1 MFWTLALSSAAGL
14 VGLLPTALDSSP
26 PSTDPASET
35 TDGQAVLDS
44 SLEFERKLAELA
56 FALYLGEELA
66 VDAGTYACTE
76 PSSLTVGE
84 PITCFTLIGSERVV
98 VAETLLTGTSGV
110 YEFEIISDHQIG
122 SDETTPT
129 DPGPS
134 TTALPTPVL
143 ITTAPLSQA
152 DADLLAYGA
161 QIDEDAVELIG
172 NLISDDGIVA
182 SADYSWDRQ
191 TATVRVTTT
200 LAPTYVD
207 GLDAAAWVIA
217 RDRVIDLWSRDSPF
231 RAAGSSIRPGLEVT
245 VDGVRFV
252 SDFDLCVQVADQ
264 TITMTDW
271 LAKSR
276 RPGLT
281 RPNRDQTEPGTVSL
295 NDISTGPRRRI
306 SMRQIDAGDRCERQE
321 MPIVAPR
328 AHATADLIGETWVT
342 TATSE
347 SPASRLRPSHASRT
361 RTSRA
366 ANDSPPL
373 GT

>member
-56 FALYLGEELA
+56 FALYLGDELA

-98 VAETLLTGTSGV
+98 VAETQLTGTSGV

-191 TATVRVTTT
+191 TATV
-200 LAPTYVD
+200 
-207 GLDAAAWVIA
+207 A
-217 RDRVIDLWSRDSPF
+217 RHRHPRADLRRRARRGGVGHRPRSSIDLWSRDSPF

-276 RPGLT
+276 GPGLT

-295 NDISTGPRRRI
+295 NAVSTGPRRRI
-306 SMRQIDAGDRCERQE
+306 SMRQIDAGDRCDRQA
-321 MPIVAPR
+321 MSIVAPR
-328 AHATADLIGETWVT
+328 AHATAALIGETWVT

-347 SPASRLRPSHASRT
+347 SRREPASSSHASRT

-366 ANDSPPL
+366 ASDSPPL

>member
-252 SDFDLCVQVADQ
+252 SNFDLCVQVADQ

-276 RPGLT
+276 GPGL
-281 RPNRDQTEPGTVSL
+281 P
-295 NDISTGPRRRI
+295 
-306 SMRQIDAGDRCERQE
+306 DR
-321 MPIVAPR
+321 
-328 AHATADLIGETWVT
+328 TAI
-342 TATSE
+342 
-347 SPASRLRPSHASRT
+347 RPSPERF
-361 RTSRA
+361 R
-366 ANDSPPL
+366 
-373 GT
+373 